1 MPYQDHVLVLIS
13 LRIRDGDPFCKPHV
27 FILCRER
34 MMLLLRTHSTEKY
47 VKIEQTPSAAGVR
60 LQFSVC
66 RY

>member
-1 MPYQDHVLVLIS
+1 MLYQDPELVLIF
-13 LRIRDGDPFCKPHV
+13 LHIRDSDPFCKPHV